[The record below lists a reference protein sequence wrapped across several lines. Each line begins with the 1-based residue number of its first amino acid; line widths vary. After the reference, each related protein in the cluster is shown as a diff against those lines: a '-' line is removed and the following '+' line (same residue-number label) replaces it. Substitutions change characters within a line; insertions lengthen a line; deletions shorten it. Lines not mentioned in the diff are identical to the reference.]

1 MSLEER
7 RSQLRNLLTTN
18 SLGII
23 HVILLSLTITLVI
36 VPLGFATFGA
46 FYSAPPYDK
55 GGVLTLQN
63 FTQLWGPEMWEI
75 VQNTI
80 IVSLVSSITAM
91 IGGGGIAFLVTRTK
105 IPHRQTLGVMAYVPY
120 VVPGY
125 LAAIGWIFL
134 MSPEIG
140 LINARL
146 FGQYLGF
153 TIPFYN
159 EWWIGL
165 IVGTHYISLVYF
177 LAAPGLRQVDST
189 LESASFVHGGDLRA
203 TFQNITLPLS
213 KPALLS
219 TLVIIFIKSFE
230 EFAIALW
237 IGFPTQTY
245 VISTKIFRAIKFTSP
260 PDYGPST
267 ALALLLVALG
277 VLLLSAETIL
287 IGAVEQY
294 QTRSGGEVGSDRAYD
309 WGAKKNKAI
318 SYGALTFMFLVGLLP
333 ILMIM
338 YVSIVPNYLGHIR
351 FDFTLANYARVVQYD
366 GFGQTMFNTIT
377 MMIVGPIALMTAA
390 FFSSYFLF
398 KTELPGRRLLDY
410 IMFLPLAT
418 PSVVTAIGFL
428 WTYIFLF
435 ADFLPLYGSL
445 PGIIIAL
452 SARYIPYATRAMH
465 SGMASIDDV
474 LEEAALVSGSTP
486 LSNLKDIIAPLITD
500 NFIYGYILLSMFFIK
515 NLTVV
520 IFLYDT
526 NSWVLS
532 VQIWDMWNESLWGAT
547 AAAATIMTVTV
558 LGLAYIAVKIG
569 DVELA

>member
-1 MSLEER
+1 MSLEQR
-7 RSQLRNLLTTN
+7 RSQIRDLLTTN

-23 HVILLSLTITLVI
+23 HIILLGLTITLIV
-36 VPLGFATFGA
+36 VPLGFAAFGA
-46 FYSAPPYDK
+46 FYSAQPYERD
-55 GGVLTLQN
+55 GFLTLQN
-63 FTQLWGPEMWEI
+63 FTQLWGPDMFD
-75 VQNTI
+75 VVKNTVVVS
-80 IVSLVSSITAM
+80 IVSSLTAM

-105 IPHRQTLGVMAYVPY
+105 IPYRRTIGMMAYVPY
-120 VVPGY
+120 IVPGY
-125 LAAIGWIFL
+125 LAAIGWIFI
-134 MSPEIG
+134 MSPNIG
-140 LINARL
+140 LLNAQVIGR
-146 FGQYLGF
+146 YLGF

-159 EWWIGL
+159 EWWIGFV
-165 IVGTHYISLVYF
+165 VGTHYISLVYF

-189 LESASFVHGGDLRA
+189 LESASFVHGGDLRS
-203 TFQNITLPLS
+203 TFRNITIPLS

-277 VLLLSAETIL
+277 VILITAETIV

-294 QTRSGGEVGSDRAYD
+294 QTRSGGDVSTDRAYD
-309 WGAKKNKAI
+309 WGPTKNKVI
-318 SYGALTFMFLVGLLP
+318 SAGAFAFMFLVGLLP
-333 ILMIM
+333 ILMMM
-338 YVSIVPNYLGHIR
+338 YVSFVPNYLGNL
-351 FDFTLANYARVVQYD
+351 TLDLSLTHYATVFNYT
-366 GFGQTMFNTIT
+366 GFGQTMINTVTI
-377 MMIVGPIALMTAA
+377 MIVGPIALMSAA

-418 PSVVTAIGFL
+418 PSVVTAVGFL

-435 ADFLPLYGSL
+435 AEFLPLYGTI

-486 LSNLKDIIAPLITD
+486 LRNLKDIIAPLITD
-500 NFIYGYILLSMFFIK
+500 NLIYGYILLSMFFIK

-532 VQIWDMWNESLWGAT
+532 VQIWDMWNESMWGAT

-558 LGLAYIAVKIG
+558 LVLAYIALRIG
-569 DVELA
+569 DVDLA

>member
-1 MSLEER
+1 MSFEDR
-7 RSQLRNLLTTN
+7 RSQLRSLVATN
-18 SLGII
+18 SLGAI
-23 HVILLSLTITLVI
+23 HIILLSLTITLVI
-36 VPLGFATFGA
+36 IPLGFAAFGA
-46 FYSAPPYDK
+46 FYSAQPYEKD
-55 GGVLTLQN
+55 GFLTLRN
-63 FTQLWGPEMWEI
+63 FTELWGPEMLD
-75 VQNTI
+75 VVKNTVV
-80 IVSLVSSITAM
+80 VSIVSSITAM
-91 IGGGGIAFLVTRTK
+91 LGGGGIAFLVTRTK
-105 IPHRQTLGVMAYVPY
+105 IPFRRTLGVMAYVPY

-134 MSPEIG
+134 FSPNIG
-140 LINARL
+140 LINAQLIGR
-146 FGQYLGF
+146 YLGF

-159 EWWIGL
+159 EWWIGF

-189 LESASFVHGGDLRA
+189 LESASFVHGGNLGA
-203 TFQNITLPLS
+203 TFRNITLPLS

-245 VISTKIFRAIKFTSP
+245 VISTRIFRAIKFTSP

-267 ALALLLVALG
+267 ALAILLVALG
-277 VLLLSAETIL
+277 IILLTAETIV

-294 QTRSGGEVGSDRAYD
+294 QTRSGGEVSSDRSYD
-309 WGAKKNKAI
+309 WGPAKNRVI
-318 SYGALTFMFLVGLLP
+318 SGGALAFMFLVGLLP
-333 ILMIM
+333 IMMMM
-338 YVSIVPNYLGHIR
+338 YVSLVPNYLGHL
-351 FDFTLANYARVVQYD
+351 TLDLTLDHYLRVFNYE
-366 GFGQTMFNTIT
+366 GFGQTMRNTLT
-377 MMIVGPIALMTAA
+377 MMVIGPIALMSAA

-398 KTELPGRRLLDY
+398 KTDLPGRRLLDY

-435 ADFLPLYGSL
+435 ADFLPLYGTI

-474 LEEAALVSGSTP
+474 LEEAALVSGSSP
-486 LSNLKDIIAPLITD
+486 LNNLKDIIAPLITD
-500 NFIYGYILLSMFFIK
+500 NLVYGYILLAMFFVK

-532 VQIWDMWNESLWGAT
+532 VQIWDMWSESMWGAT
-547 AAAATIMTVTV
+547 AAASTIMTVTV
-558 LGLAYIAVKIG
+558 LALAFLALKIG